1 VTAREKDAVLVSLKN
16 RMTAPVVKS
25 AADED
30 RLPPHG
36 LGNDIGEGTLEEAD
50 LEDGYHTV

>member
-1 VTAREKDAVLVSLKN
+1 MSLKN
-16 RMTAPVVKS
+16 QMTAPVLK
-25 AADED
+25 ATTEED

-36 LGNDIGEGTLEEAD
+36 LRNDIGEGTLEEAD

>member
-1 VTAREKDAVLVSLKN
+1 VLVSLKN

-30 RLPPHG
+30 RLPYTDCGTTSAKARWKRPTWG
-36 LGNDIGEGTLEEAD
+36 TGIIGF
-50 LEDGYHTV
+50 